1 MEEKEGQEDIEFVV
15 GLLGYMFYFQL
26 LLVPINIRLYI
37 FIMYT
42 IEYRTNKFFCLNKG
56 NNLVNMF

>member
-42 IEYRTNKFFCLNKG
+42 TEYRTNKIFCLNKG